1 MSRDDLKFDQMMKQM
16 GVRPLHEQAPV
27 KPLQFEA
34 NAEADAAADAEFAA
48 AMAALDTG
56 ASTSTSASAPSRAV
70 APSRTAARQ
79 PEYENVGLADEEFA
93 AAMAQLESVPQ
104 KDVVEPPARSHIDV
118 QEVRYGARATLHV
131 QASLDLH
138 GATQADALLR
148 LQRFVRQCSEDRM
161 HEVAVIAGKG
171 HHSHGGVPVLKP
183 LVRAWVLTEGKR
195 YVDTI
200 GEAPRVYGG
209 SGVWILTLRIPK

>member
-1 MSRDDLKFDQMMKQM
+1 M

-27 KPLQFEA
+27 KPLQYEA
-34 NAEADAAADAEFAA
+34 DADADAAADAEFAA

-56 ASTSTSASAPSRAV
+56 VKTSTAAPEARRAEARSQTPV
-70 APSRTAARQ
+70 RRPAYDNAA
-79 PEYENVGLADEEFA
+79 LADEEFA
-93 AAMAQLESVPQ
+93 AAMAQLDSVPQ
-104 KDVVEPPARSHIDV
+104 KDISEPPVMSHIDV
-118 QEVRYGARATLHV
+118 KEVRYGARATLHV

-138 GATQADALLR
+138 GVTQTDALFR

-161 HEVAVIAGKG
+161 HEVAIITGKG
-171 HHSHGGVPVLKP
+171 HHSHGGIAVLKP

-200 GEAPRVYGG
+200 GEAPRTYGG
-209 SGVWILTLRIPK
+209 AGVWILTLRPKTQGD